1 MRPEQPTSAAGF
13 EAARHTIFVIGRI
26 RKGEQKLIFLR
37 PPLQPPFPG
46 PWEIRA
52 AVRAD

>member
-1 MRPEQPTSAAGF
+1 MRAEHEVPRRSS
-13 EAARHTIFVIGRI
+13 EAARHSIFVIGRI

-37 PPLQPPFPG
+37 PPARPLFPG

-52 AVRAD
+52 VLAD